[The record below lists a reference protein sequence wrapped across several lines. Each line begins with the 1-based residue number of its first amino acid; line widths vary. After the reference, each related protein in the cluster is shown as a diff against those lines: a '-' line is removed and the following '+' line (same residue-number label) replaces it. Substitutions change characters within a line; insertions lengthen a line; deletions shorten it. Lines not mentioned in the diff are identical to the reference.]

1 MPNVSVV
8 YTSAVPEA
16 DFLSLSSRFVL
27 GPEGPHRL
35 RVSQS
40 LLALVA
46 YVLFAAAQQIEVR
59 FGLIDARAAWWLS
72 AFYLGGALLFFIA
85 IRSGWSTRL
94 ADPSMTLAQGVFGL
108 LAVAGSYGISGPARG
123 ALLTIP
129 VLILTFSMFRLSR
142 RQVGALSL
150 AALLLF
156 GAVMA
161 WQAVHEP
168 ARHDPRV
175 ELVHMVFVVIVFS
188 GMWVLSGRL
197 TRLKARLTRKRT
209 DLDEA
214 FERIRQLATRDDLT
228 GLPNRRSLMDSLV
241 NETARQARLGRPIAL
256 VAIDLDHFKAIND
269 EHGHKAGDAVLR
281 GFAERA
287 LTELRGPDVLARWGG
302 EEFLLLLPDTSV
314 AQALSCVQRLRAR
327 LVLTPFDEVWPGLRL
342 TFSAGVTRCLG
353 GGDIDAAI
361 ERADRAMYRAKA
373 AGRDCT
379 EQA

>member
-1 MPNVSVV
+1 
-8 YTSAVPEA
+8 VPEA

-27 GPEGPHRL
+27 GPEGRHRL

-46 YVLFAAAQQIEVR
+46 YVLFALCQQIEVR
-59 FGLIDARAAWWLS
+59 FGLIEARASWWLS
-72 AFYLGGALLFFIA
+72 AFYLGGAVLFFIA
-85 IRSGWSTRL
+85 IRSGWSARL
-94 ADPSMTLAQGVFGL
+94 ADPSMTLAQSAFGL
-108 LAVAGSYGISGPARG
+108 LAVAGAYGITGPARG

-129 VLILTFSMFRLSR
+129 VLILMFSMFRLNR
-142 RQVGALSL
+142 RQVGGLAL

-156 GAVMA
+156 AAVMG
-161 WQAVHEP
+161 WQVVHEP

-175 ELVHMVFVVIVFS
+175 ELVHLVFAVIVFG
-188 GMWVLSGRL
+188 GMWVLSDRL
-197 TRLKARLTRKRT
+197 ARLRARLTRKRT
-209 DLDEA
+209 DLSEA

-228 GLPNRRSLMDSLV
+228 GLPNRRALMDSLV
-241 NETARQARLGRPIAL
+241 NETARQARLGQPIAL

-302 EEFLLLLPDTSV
+302 EEFLLLLPDTTV
-314 AQALSCVQRLRAR
+314 TQALSCVQRLRER
-327 LVLTPFDEVWPGLRL
+327 LVLTPFDEVQPGLRV

-373 AGRDCT
+373 AGRDRV
-379 EQA
+379 ERA